1 MLCMGFIKELPE
13 EERNLISSIYR
24 FLGKK
29 VVWDI
34 LKLLIENDGL
44 TQDEI
49 KKNLDRQNISNELN
63 CMIDLGLITK
73 NSKFL
78 NNPMKRGWVYY
89 IEDTNVNIQ
98 TSTLIHGYDLHYKNR
113 FNDPKAVKRILRYYK

>member
-34 LKLLIENDGL
+34 LKLLIENEGL

-78 NNPMKRGWVYY
+78 NNPMKREWVYY
-89 IEDTNVNIQ
+89 IEDTNVNNQ
-98 TSTLIHGYDLHYKNR
+98 TLTLIHGYDLHYKKR